1 MAREFLCALIAALMV
16 VVPMP
21 AFADIYADCDDLSLP
36 DERQISACTTIIERG
51 DRESRKNLAEAYEG
65 MGALADLAKVKELG
79 LTPKETVTPVVAE
92 ADLWHCRYLDPKD
105 DPFVDLW
112 FEMYS
117 SDKFSEF
124 ALIKLG
130 NKAEKTKAHLSS
142 GDVIGSE
149 YISLL
154 ISQPD
159 GNLRIAIYH
168 DLVGKT
174 SAGRPKFNSS
184 LYPIKK
190 PEAFLRGSCWTTDS
204 ISPGPE

>member
-124 ALIKLG
+124 ALIKEVIKG
-130 NKAEKTKAHLSS
+130 YKKRRSGLSS

-168 DLVGKT
+168 DLVEKL
-174 SAGRPKFNSS
+174 RREDRS
-184 LYPIKK
+184 LTHLCIQ
-190 PEAFLRGSCWTTDS
+190 
-204 ISPGPE
+204 